1 MSFLLFTERECLY
14 EEGKRKTDTNR
25 SYIHENVK
33 FMRESLTN
41 RSDTGVGG
49 VQFLHL
55 KAI

>member
-33 FMRESLTN
+33 FMRESLKN